1 MTLYDVWYNYGSISP
16 AIVWSVSFTFLG
28 FYYFL
33 CWNDKV
39 FTLFSRL
46 VVSPCK
52 TAHSF
57 AWWNVQAA
65 CLILHHQPCQRDR
78 SVGPRGRTLSPW
90 QTAQQPLRQ
99 KQQREPNQ
107 PAKPR
112 DRRRTQSFVRTRG
125 GNEKTPDISDTR
137 KSNEAK
143 LKTKNYFLFCS
154 WLRPKSQS
162 RAVMRAILWSEEF
175 GGPKRLD

>member
-16 AIVWSVSFTFLG
+16 AIVRSVSFTFLG

-107 PAKPR
+107 PAKPETEDVHR
-112 DRRRTQSFVRTRG
+112 ASLEQEGEMRRRLTSVTRGSQMRQSKRRRTIFSSALGFDLKVRA
-125 GNEKTPDISDTR
+125 E
-137 KSNEAK
+137 
-143 LKTKNYFLFCS
+143 L
-154 WLRPKSQS
+154 
-162 RAVMRAILWSEEF
+162 
-175 GGPKRLD
+175 

>member
-16 AIVWSVSFTFLG
+16 AIVRSVSFTFLG

-107 PAKPR
+107 PAKDVHR
-112 DRRRTQSFVRTRG
+112 ASLEQEGEMRRRLTSATRGSQMRQSKRRRTIFSSALGFDLKVRA
-125 GNEKTPDISDTR
+125 E
-137 KSNEAK
+137 
-143 LKTKNYFLFCS
+143 L
-154 WLRPKSQS
+154 
-162 RAVMRAILWSEEF
+162 
-175 GGPKRLD
+175 